1 VKTDRVGDA
10 LQIVVE
16 RLVSG
21 LSPERIIL
29 FGSRAEG
36 TADDHSD
43 VDLLVIVSDSTQLP
57 HRRAQ
62 EAYRCVGAVGLP
74 KDLLVLTRE
83 EFGRQT
89 QIVSSLARRVKATG
103 KVLYERAEAHRSTAV
118 AHQEPACR
126 CFGVS
131 VVRDAEGWDTNGDV
145 DALVR
150 AAPSSAPSLREG
162 RA

>member
-1 VKTDRVGDA
+1 VKPDKVRDA

-16 RLVSG
+16 RLVIG

-36 TADDHSD
+36 IADDHSD
-43 VDLLVIVSDSTQLP
+43 VDLLVIVSDSTQPP

-83 EFGRQT
+83 EFGRQS
-89 QIVSSLARRVKATG
+89 QIASSLARRVKATG
-103 KVLYERAEAHRSTAV
+103 KVLYECERAEAHRSTAV
-118 AHQEPACR
+118 AHQEPA
-126 CFGVS
+126 
-131 VVRDAEGWDTNGDV
+131 
-145 DALVR
+145 
-150 AAPSSAPSLREG
+150 
-162 RA
+162 